1 MTTQTVVKN
10 RRLGPLCVRCPPFG
24 YRGVLDVAM
33 MVVVVVVVV
42 SVEVWCGVGGAG
54 SLSLSLMNGCT
65 LFVLG

>member
-1 MTTQTVVKN
+1 MTTQMAVKN
-10 RRLGPLCVRCPPFG
+10 RRFGPFCARCPPFG
-24 YRGVLDVAM
+24 YHGGLDVVM
-33 MVVVVVVVV
+33 MVVVVV